1 MNNISS
7 SEQYIE
13 KSDPLFFKV
22 SFALFLGGFSTFA
35 LLYCVQPMLP
45 IFSEYFSIS
54 AAKSSLLISM
64 STSFLAVGLLVT
76 GPISDAIGRKNIMF
90 IALLLSALFTFI
102 SALVS
107 NWELLLICRAL
118 IGLSLS
124 GVAAVAMAYLNEE
137 IAPQHLGIAM
147 GLYIGGNAIGGMSG
161 RLISGVLIDFFSW
174 HVVLGIMGGLSLICA
189 FLLLKLLPAS
199 KHFEPTPIKWNKL
212 LNGYIYHLNQ
222 PRMPWLFLQGFLLM
236 GAFITLFNYI
246 AYRLLIPPYLLSQAI
261 IGLLSIVYLSGIFS
275 STQFGSLADRFGHAK
290 VLWIA
295 ITIMLSGAI
304 ITLLSPVMLIFLGM
318 FIFAFGFFGAHSV
331 TSSWIGKS
339 AQKAKAQASSFYL
352 FCYYI
357 GSSIIGTTGGYFW
370 QSSQWK
376 GVIAYICILLVISL
390 AVAFYLKIKT
400 LKLLKP

>member
-1 MNNISS
+1 MNDITEAN
-7 SEQYIE
+7 QYIE
-13 KSDPLFFKV
+13 KNSPLFLRV
-22 SFALFLGGFSTFA
+22 AFALFLGGFSTFA

-54 AAKSSLLISM
+54 PTKSSLLISM
-64 STSFLAVGLLVT
+64 STSLLAVGLLIT
-76 GPISDAIGRKNIMF
+76 GPISDAVGRKNVMF
-90 IALLLSALFTFI
+90 IALLLSAIFTFV
-102 SALVS
+102 SAIVS

-174 HVVLGIMGGLSLICA
+174 HVVLSIMGGLSLICA

-199 KHFEPTPIKWNKL
+199 KHFEPTPIKWTKL
-212 LNGYIYHLNQ
+212 LHGYIYHLSQ
-222 PRMPWLFLQGFLLM
+222 PRLPWLFLQGFLLM
-236 GAFITLFNYI
+236 GSFITLFNYI
-246 AYRLLIPPYLLSQAI
+246 AYRLIAPPYLLSQAV

-275 STQFGSLADRFGHAK
+275 STQFGSLADRHGHAK

-304 ITLLSPVMLIFLGM
+304 ITLLSPLIFIFLGM
-318 FIFAFGFFGAHSV
+318 FIFAFGFFAAHSV
-331 TSSWIGKS
+331 TSSWLGKS

-352 FCYYI
+352 FCYYM
-357 GSSIIGTTGGYFW
+357 GSSIMGTMGGYFW
-370 QSSQWK
+370 QSNQWN
-376 GVIAYICILLVISL
+376 GVISYICVLLVISL
-390 AVAFYLKIKT
+390 ATALYLKRPITKKVS
-400 LKLLKP
+400 L

>member
-1 MNNISS
+1 MNDTTGAV
-7 SEQYIE
+7 QYIE
-13 KSDPLFFKV
+13 KNSPLFRRV
-22 SFALFLGGFSTFA
+22 AFALFLGGVSTFA

-45 IFSEYFSIS
+45 IFSDYFSVS

-64 STSFLAVGLLVT
+64 STSCLAVGLLIT
-76 GPISDAIGRKNIMF
+76 GPISDALGRKNIMF

-102 SALVS
+102 SAIVS
-107 NWELLLICRAL
+107 NWELLLICRAM

-174 HVVLGIMGGLSLICA
+174 HIVLGIMGGLSLICA
-189 FLLLKLLPAS
+189 LLLLKLLPAS
-199 KHFEPTPIKWNKL
+199 KHFEPTPIKWTKL
-212 LNGYIYHLNQ
+212 FNGYIYHLSQ

-236 GAFITLFNYI
+236 GSFITLFNYI
-246 AYRLLIPPYLLSQAI
+246 AYRLLAPPYLLSQAI

-275 STQFGSLADRFGHAK
+275 SPKFGSLADRFGHAK

-295 ITIMLSGAI
+295 ISIMLSGAL
-304 ITLLSPVMLIFLGM
+304 ITLLAPLFVVFLGM

-352 FCYYI
+352 FCYYM
-357 GSSIIGTTGGYFW
+357 GSSIIGTTGGYCW

-376 GVIAYICILLVISL
+376 GVIGYICILLVIGL
-390 AVAFYLKIKT
+390 ASALYLKRQRQT
-400 LKLLKP
+400 S